1 MSDDELLISSLKS
14 LGFNLGLFY
23 KCCTILTLIQLNTI
37 MYKPLA
43 LFIGLRYT
51 RSRKKN
57 HFVSFI
63 SLSSMLG
70 IGMGVMVLIT
80 VLSVMNG
87 FDQEIHRRFFGM
99 APEITITGPDER
111 LSDWPQVV
119 KKIETI
125 PGIKAIA
132 PYVGSQG
139 LLTHE
144 GQVLPIVLTG
154 ILPEKEQSVTHLNKK
169 LLAGSMDN
177 LKHFGIILGKG
188 LADSLGVMIGDKVT
202 IMIPQATVT
211 PAGMIPRFK
220 RFTVVGVFSAG
231 TGFNFDTKL
240 AFINIEDAQKLMQMD
255 KNDVSGIKMKIN
267 NVYKAPELSYELSD
281 LLGEGYQVGNW
292 TQQFGAFFEA
302 VKMEKTMMFMILLL
316 IIAVAAFNLV
326 SSLVMVVNDK
336 QAEIAILRTIGATP
350 STILWVFIVQGM
362 MVGLV
367 GTVLGLLGGLV
378 LANNATEIVNALQ
391 SFFQVK
397 VLSSSIYF
405 VDYLPSKIMFRDL
418 WQVCTMALLMSFAAT
433 IYPAWRASKTVI
445 AEALHYE

>member
-1 MSDDELLISSLKS
+1 
-14 LGFNLGLFY
+14 
-23 KCCTILTLIQLNTI
+23 

-70 IGMGVMVLIT
+70 IGLGVMVLIT

-87 FDQEIHRRFFGM
+87 FDQEIHQRFFGM
-99 APEITITGPDER
+99 APEITVTGPNEQ
-111 LSDWPQVV
+111 LSDWTTLAQ
-119 KKIETI
+119 KIKTI
-125 PGIKAIA
+125 PEIKALA
-132 PYVGSQG
+132 PYVGGQG
-139 LLTHE
+139 LLTHD

-154 ILPEKEQSVTHLNKK
+154 IDPKSEEGVTHLGDK
-169 LLAGSMDN
+169 LLAGSMNN
-177 LKHFGIILGKG
+177 LNHFGIILGKG
-188 LADSLGVMIGDKVT
+188 IADNLGVMLGDKIT

-240 AFINIEDAQKLMQMD
+240 AFTNIEDAQKLMQMGT
-255 KNDVSGIKMKIN
+255 NISGIKMKIN
-267 NVYKAPELSYELSD
+267 NVYQAPELSARLST
-281 LLGEGYQVGNW
+281 LLGEEYQVGNW
-292 TQQFGAFFEA
+292 TQQFGSFFQA
-302 VKMEKTMMFMILLL
+302 IKMEKTMMFMILLL

-350 STILWVFIVQGM
+350 STILWIFIVQGM
-362 MVGLV
+362 MVGTV
-367 GTVLGLLGGLV
+367 GTFLGLIGGLL
-378 LANNATEIVNALQ
+378 LAENATAIVNGLQ
-391 SFFQVK
+391 TLFHVK

-405 VDYLPSKIMFRDL
+405 VDYLPSKILFSDL
-418 WQVCTMALLMSFAAT
+418 WQVCSMGLLMSFIAT

>member
-1 MSDDELLISSLKS
+1 
-14 LGFNLGLFY
+14 
-23 KCCTILTLIQLNTI
+23 

-63 SLSSMLG
+63 SFSSMLG
-70 IGMGVMVLIT
+70 IGLGVMVLVT

-87 FDQEIHRRFFGM
+87 FDQEIHQRFFGM
-99 APEITITGPDER
+99 APEITVTGPNEK
-111 LSDWPQVV
+111 LSDWPGLV
-119 KKIETI
+119 KKLEAI
-125 PGIKAIA
+125 PEIKAIA
-132 PYVGSQG
+132 PYVGGQG
-139 LLTHE
+139 LLTHD

-154 ILPEKEQSVTHLNKK
+154 VLPEKEQGVTHLEDK
-169 LLAGSMDN
+169 LLAGSMKN
-177 LKHFGIILGKG
+177 LNHFGMILGKG

-202 IMIPQATVT
+202 VMIPQATVT

-240 AFINIEDAQKLMQMD
+240 AFINMEDAQKLLQMG
-255 KNDVSGIKMKIN
+255 NQVTGIKMKIN
-267 NVYKAPELSYELSD
+267 NVYQAPELSDRLSH
-281 LLGEGYQVGNW
+281 LLGEQYQVGNW
-292 TQQFGAFFEA
+292 TQQFGAFFQA

-336 QAEIAILRTIGATP
+336 QAEIAILRTIGAKP

-362 MVGLV
+362 MVGIV
-367 GTVLGLLGGLV
+367 GTCIGLVGGLV
-378 LANNATEIVNALQ
+378 LAKNATAIVNGLQ
-391 SFFQVK
+391 AMFHVK

-405 VDYLPSKIMFRDL
+405 VDYLPSEILFSDL
-418 WQVCTMALLMSFAAT
+418 WHVCAMALLMSFAAT

>member
-1 MSDDELLISSLKS
+1 
-14 LGFNLGLFY
+14 
-23 KCCTILTLIQLNTI
+23 

-63 SLSSMLG
+63 SFSSMLG
-70 IGMGVMVLIT
+70 IGLGVMVLVT

-87 FDQEIHRRFFGM
+87 FDQEIHQRFFGM
-99 APEITITGPDER
+99 APEITVTGLNEK
-111 LSDWPQVV
+111 LSDWPGMV

-125 PGIKAIA
+125 PQIKAIA
-132 PYVGSQG
+132 PYVGGQG
-139 LLTHE
+139 LLTHD

-154 ILPEKEQSVTHLNKK
+154 VLPEKEQAVTHLSDKM
-169 LLAGSMDN
+169 LAGNMKN
-177 LKHFGIILGKG
+177 LNHFGMILGKG
-188 LADSLGVMIGDKVT
+188 LADSLGVMMGDKVT
-202 IMIPQATVT
+202 VMIPQATVT

-220 RFTVVGVFSAG
+220 RFTIVGVFTAG

-240 AFINIEDAQKLMQMD
+240 AFIHLEDAQKLLQLGS
-255 KNDVSGIKMKIN
+255 DVSGIKMKID
-267 NVYKAPELSYELSD
+267 NVYQAPELSERLSN
-281 LLGEGYQVGNW
+281 LLGADYQVGNW
-292 TQQFGAFFEA
+292 TQQFGAFFQA

-350 STILWVFIVQGM
+350 STVLWIFIVQGM
-362 MVGLV
+362 MVGIV
-367 GTVLGLLGGLV
+367 GTAMGLAAGLV
-378 LANNATEIVNALQ
+378 LAKNATAIVNALQ
-391 SFFQVK
+391 SLFHVK

-405 VDYLPSKIMFRDL
+405 VDYLPSKILFSDL
-418 WQVCTMALLMSFAAT
+418 WQVCVMALLMSFAAT

>member
-1 MSDDELLISSLKS
+1 
-14 LGFNLGLFY
+14 
-23 KCCTILTLIQLNTI
+23 

-43 LFIGLRYT
+43 LFMGLRYT

-70 IGMGVMVLIT
+70 IGLGVMVLIT

-87 FDQEIHRRFFGM
+87 FDEQIHKRFFGM
-99 APEITITGPDER
+99 APEITLSGPNDR
-111 LSDWPQVV
+111 LSNWPEVAHQ
-119 KKIETI
+119 
-125 PGIKAIA
+125 IKAIPEIKALA
-132 PYVGSQG
+132 PYVGGQG
-139 LLTHE
+139 LMVHE
-144 GQVLPIVLTG
+144 GQVLPIILTG
-154 ILPEKEQSVTHLNKK
+154 VLPQKEAQISHLQEK
-169 LLAGSMDN
+169 LLAGDLRHLN
-177 LKHFGIILGKG
+177 NFGIILGKG
-188 LADSLGVMIGDKVT
+188 LADSLGTLIGDKVT

-211 PAGMIPRFK
+211 PTGMIPRFK

-231 TGFNFDTKL
+231 GGFNFDTKL
-240 AFINIEDAQKLMQMD
+240 AFINIEDAQKLLQMG
-255 KNDVSGIKMKIN
+255 NDVTGIKMKID
-267 NVYKAPELSYELSD
+267 NVYQAPELSSRLSHLFD
-281 LLGEGYQVGNW
+281 GAYQVGNW
-292 TQQFGAFFEA
+292 TEQYGAFFQA

-350 STILWVFIVQGM
+350 STILWTFIVQGM
-362 MVGLV
+362 MVGVV
-367 GTVLGLLGGLV
+367 GTFLGLLGGLV
-378 LANNATEIVNALQ
+378 LAENATTIVNHLQ
-391 SFFQVK
+391 TWFHFK

-405 VDYLPSKIMFRDL
+405 VDYLPSKILYSDL
-418 WQVCTMALLMSFAAT
+418 WRVCVMALIMSFLAT

>member
-1 MSDDELLISSLKS
+1 M
-14 LGFNLGLFY
+14 F
-23 KCCTILTLIQLNTI
+23 
-37 MYKPLA
+37 KPLA

-51 RSRKKN
+51 RAKKRN

-70 IGMGVMVLIT
+70 IGLGVMVLIT

-87 FDQEIHRRFFGM
+87 FDEEIHKRFFGM
-99 APEITITGPDER
+99 APEITVSGKNGKI
-111 LSDWPQVV
+111 SDW
-119 KKIETI
+119 KKLEQELKTT

-132 PYVGSQG
+132 PFVGGQG
-139 LLTHE
+139 LLTRE

-154 ILPEKEQSVTHLNKK
+154 VDPIQEQTVTHLKEK
-169 LLAGSMDN
+169 MLAGDLAD
-177 LKHFGIILGKG
+177 LKDFGIILGRN
-188 LADSLGVMIGDKVT
+188 LADSLGVFIGDKVT

-240 AFINIEDAQKLMQMD
+240 AFINLGDAQKLMQLGS
-255 KNDVSGIKMKIN
+255 DVTGLKMKIAN
-267 NVYKAPELSYELSD
+267 IYAAPAMSERLAAK
-281 LLGEGYQVGNW
+281 LGEEYDVGNW
-292 TQQFGAFFEA
+292 TQQFGAFFQA
-302 VKMEKTMMFMILLL
+302 VKMEKTMMFLILLL

-350 STILWVFIVQGM
+350 AKILWIFIVQGM
-362 MVGLV
+362 MVGII
-367 GTVLGLLGGLV
+367 GTLFGLIGGLL
-378 LANNATEIVNALQ
+378 LASNATAIVNKLQ
-391 SFFQVK
+391 SLFNVQI
-397 VLSSSIYF
+397 LSSNIYF
-405 VDYLPSKIMFRDL
+405 VDYLPSKILCSDL
-418 WQVCTMALLMSFAAT
+418 WQVCAVALLMSFLAT

>member
-1 MSDDELLISSLKS
+1 
-14 LGFNLGLFY
+14 
-23 KCCTILTLIQLNTI
+23 

-43 LFIGLRYT
+43 LFMGLRYT

-70 IGMGVMVLIT
+70 IGLGVMVLIT

-87 FDQEIHRRFFGM
+87 FDQQIHNRFFGM
-99 APEITITGPDER
+99 APEITVSGPSER
-111 LSDWPQVV
+111 LSNWPEVA
-119 KKIETI
+119 KKIQTI
-125 PGIKAIA
+125 PEIKALA
-132 PYVGSQG
+132 PYVGGQG
-139 LLTHE
+139 LMVND

-154 ILPEKEQSVTHLNKK
+154 ILPEKEQQMSHLKDK
-169 LLAGSMDN
+169 LLAGSLNN
-177 LKHFGIILGKG
+177 LKDFGIILGRG
-188 LADSLGVMIGDKVT
+188 LADSLGMMIGDKVT
-202 IMIPQATVT
+202 VMIPQATVT

-231 TGFNFDTKL
+231 SGFNFDTKL
-240 AFINIEDAQKLMQMD
+240 AFINMGDAQKLLQMGD
-255 KNDVSGIKMKIN
+255 EVTGIKMKID
-267 NVYKAPELSYELSD
+267 NVYQAPELSAQLSH
-281 LLGEGYQVGNW
+281 LLGGEYQVGNW
-292 TQQFGAFFEA
+292 TQQYGAFFQA
-302 VKMEKTMMFMILLL
+302 VKMEKTMMFLILLL

-350 STILWVFIVQGM
+350 STILWTFIVQGM
-362 MVGLV
+362 MVGIV
-367 GTVLGLLGGLV
+367 GTLFGLLGGLV
-378 LANNATEIVNALQ
+378 LAKNATTIVNHLQ
-391 SFFQVK
+391 SWFHVK

-405 VDYLPSKIMFRDL
+405 VDYLPSEILFSDL
-418 WQVCTMALLMSFAAT
+418 WKVCVMALLMSFLAT

>member
-1 MSDDELLISSLKS
+1 
-14 LGFNLGLFY
+14 
-23 KCCTILTLIQLNTI
+23 

-70 IGMGVMVLIT
+70 IGMGVMVLVT

-87 FDQEIHRRFFGM
+87 FDQEIHKRFFGM
-99 APEITITGPDER
+99 APEITVTGLNDR
-111 LSDWPQVV
+111 LSDWPSLEQ
-119 KKIETI
+119 KIQSI
-125 PGIKAIA
+125 PGIKASA
-132 PYVGSQG
+132 PFIGGQG
-139 LLTHE
+139 LLTHD

-154 ILPEKEQSVTHLNKK
+154 VLPDKEESVTHLSDK
-169 LLAGSMDN
+169 LLSGSVKN
-177 LKHFGIILGKG
+177 LNHFGIILGKG
-188 LADSLGVMIGDKVT
+188 LADNLGVMIGDKVT

-240 AFINIEDAQKLMQMD
+240 AFINIEDAQKLMQLG
-255 KNDVSGIKMKIN
+255 NDVSGIKMKIN
-267 NVYKAPELSYELSD
+267 NVYQAPELSARLSE
-281 LLGEGYQVGNW
+281 LLGQEYQIGNW
-292 TQQFGAFFEA
+292 TQQFGEFFQA

-350 STILWVFIVQGM
+350 STILWIFIVQGM
-362 MVGLV
+362 MVGIV
-367 GTVLGLLGGLV
+367 GTFLGLAGGLL
-378 LANNATEIVNALQ
+378 LANNATAIVNFLQ
-391 SFFQVK
+391 SMFHVK

-405 VDYLPSKIMFRDL
+405 VDYLPSEVLFSDL
-418 WQVCTMALLMSFAAT
+418 WHICAMALLMSFAAT